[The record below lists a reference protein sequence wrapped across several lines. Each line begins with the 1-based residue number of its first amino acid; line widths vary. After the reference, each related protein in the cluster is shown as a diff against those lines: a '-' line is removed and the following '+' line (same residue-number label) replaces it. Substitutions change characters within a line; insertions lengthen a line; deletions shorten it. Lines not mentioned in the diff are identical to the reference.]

1 MNLYEISIMSLLDLL
16 GYFIISNKLISGTH
30 NNARKN
36 HFKIGGFLIFL
47 SIIMGIIGKTSFKKY
62 SFIAGGIV
70 ALIFI
75 YISHGRNLKET
86 IIIYVLSTI
95 VLLTIQFLVLAIL
108 SIFNNKDIFDFNYGI
123 VAQCI
128 ILSILFIICKYIPL
142 NVLFQ
147 YSFKKNNIFN
157 YIVINVFTV
166 LLVLLIYRYIEME
179 GILKNILIISIL
191 SIEFIFV
198 NLVLIRNGLRNEYD
212 EKMLATYEKYL
223 PVIDGLMNEI
233 RAKQHE
239 FDNHIQLLHM
249 LTTVG
254 GDCEKINYS
263 IKDYIKDIDLNTDT
277 RSLLKLD
284 NKILAG
290 FLFSKIK
297 KSREKNIEF
306 YINIE
311 DYGFKT
317 CLKDYELIEIIGNL
331 IDNGFETGVE
341 NNIVILT
348 LKKEGD
354 MNVIEIK
361 NKHPYLKNDLIK
373 YMFTPGYSTKSSS
386 KRGYGLSNVKNILG
400 KNNGNITVSNESI
413 DGENYV
419 VFKILIP

>member
-1 MNLYEISIMSLLDLL
+1 MFLDME
-16 GYFIISNKLISGTH
+16 GAIKNIIIISSISV
-30 NNARKN
+30 
-36 HFKIGGFLIFL
+36 
-47 SIIMGIIGKTSFKKY
+47 GII
-62 SFIAGGIV
+62 
-70 ALIFI
+70 
-75 YISHGRNLKET
+75 
-86 IIIYVLSTI
+86 
-95 VLLTIQFLVLAIL
+95 LVN
-108 SIFNNKDIFDFNYGI
+108 F
-123 VAQCI
+123 
-128 ILSILFIICKYIPL
+128 
-142 NVLFQ
+142 
-147 YSFKKNNIFN
+147 
-157 YIVINVFTV
+157 
-166 LLVLLIYRYIEME
+166 
-179 GILKNILIISIL
+179 ILINYQL
-191 SIEFIFV
+191 KIE
-198 NLVLIRNGLRNEYD
+198 NE
-212 EKMLATYEKYL
+212 KQTTLMYEKYL
-223 PVIDGLMNEI
+223 PIIDELMNEI

-239 FDNHIQLLHM
+239 FDNHIQSLRM
-249 LTTVG
+249 LATVG
-254 GDCEKINYS
+254 GDCEEINYS
-263 IKDYIKDIDLNTDT
+263 IKDYIEDIDLNTDT

-311 DYGFKT
+311 NYGFKT

-341 NNIVILT
+341 DNIVILT

-400 KNNGNITVSNESI
+400 KNNGNVTVSNESI
-413 DGENYV
+413 DDENYV